1 MKKRKSMR
9 KALAMLAALLITLG
23 QGVPA
28 VEALTVLENN
38 AESAIVDSGSS
49 ISDESNE
56 SSEPSEDRTADSFET
71 ASSSQS
77 METEESIDESI
88 LLNHRLLVKRLRKQ
102 VKVQVRLKVRHLPQ
116 VAVRRQRIQLRILQ
130 RLVCL
135 LLPKGHQEP
144 VIHQSQMI
152 RQQIPPKVLRN
163 QRHPTQVLQSA
174 NCRHPISL

>member
-77 METEESIDESI
+77 METEESIDES
-88 LLNHRLLVKRLRKQ
+88 HSTESSSSSETTEKQ

>member
-1 MKKRKSMR
+1 MNPQNHLKTERPILSKRHQAVKVWKQKNPLMK
-9 KALAMLAALLITLG
+9 
-23 QGVPA
+23 V
-28 VEALTVLENN
+28 
-38 AESAIVDSGSS
+38 
-49 ISDESNE
+49 
-56 SSEPSEDRTADSFET
+56 
-71 ASSSQS
+71 
-77 METEESIDESI
+77 I

>member
-1 MKKRKSMR
+1 MR

-77 METEESIDESI
+77 METEESIDES
-88 LLNHRLLVKRLRKQ
+88 HSTESSSSSETTEKQ